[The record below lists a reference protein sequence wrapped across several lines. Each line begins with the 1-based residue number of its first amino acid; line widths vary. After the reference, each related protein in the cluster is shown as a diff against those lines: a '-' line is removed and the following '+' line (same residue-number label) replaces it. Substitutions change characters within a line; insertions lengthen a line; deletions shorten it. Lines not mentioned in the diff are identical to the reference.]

1 RPEIRTPSPAPCWP
15 SRTTR
20 GQRLEWGSRA
30 ADGPSSGFRARPAS
44 APSRM
49 RFLRRWAVRP
59 RPVPCYP
66 RPPHPPSTNP
76 KMPLPATVESSP
88 QKLVPEIRKYFD
100 REHRKHPSC
109 LLYNTTAN
117 NFLIP
122 SETYARELLG
132 DFDAGLRI
140 LEIGSGDSVDSCALA
155 GRTNTLWGI

>member
-1 RPEIRTPSPAPCWP
+1 
-15 SRTTR
+15 
-20 GQRLEWGSRA
+20 
-30 ADGPSSGFRARPAS
+30 
-44 APSRM
+44 
-49 RFLRRWAVRP
+49 
-59 RPVPCYP
+59 VPCYP
-66 RPPHPPSTNP
+66 RPPHPPSRNP
-76 KMPLPATVESSP
+76 KMPLTATVESSP

-100 REHRKHPSC
+100 WEHRKHPSC

-155 GRTNTLWGI
+155 GRTNTLWGIDVSHRRLRLARENIAAADKTDRILPIHMDANQLGFPYASFDLVLGNSVLLF